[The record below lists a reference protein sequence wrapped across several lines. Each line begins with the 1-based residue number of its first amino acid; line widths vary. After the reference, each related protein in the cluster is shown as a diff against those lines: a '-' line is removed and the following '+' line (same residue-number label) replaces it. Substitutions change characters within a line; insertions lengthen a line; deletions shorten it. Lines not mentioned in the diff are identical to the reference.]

1 MPTAAK
7 LFSAFAFALV
17 AFFAANGVVPGL
29 PEGTRLGLFIPLS
42 LSVGAV
48 CGWFVMGR
56 AAGRG
61 YQIAAGSGLRTSAM
75 LAFWCVMLFSARLM
89 LQNSIQRRYDG
100 PMQAV
105 TDTFSIALEYAQLL
119 LRPDVLAIL
128 VVGGMLGGT
137 FVEWASRRWN

>member
-29 PEGTRLGLFIPLS
+29 PEGARLGLFIPLS

-56 AAGRG
+56 TAGRG
-61 YQIAAGSGLRTSAM
+61 YQIAAGSGLRTSAT

-119 LRPDVLAIL
+119 LRPDVLVIL